1 MHQHV
6 RGLTLTAA
14 LVALWATPA
23 DAADFTLRL
32 HTLVTSPHPYNDMA
46 AHMETALEE
55 RSDGRI
61 DVRIF
66 DGATLGN
73 DPAVIGEIT
82 LGTIDLM
89 ISTAGNISQQVPE
102 YNIFSLP
109 YLFSDYD
116 TMMVT
121 VGPGSAVEAYFRDV
135 YEERQIGA
143 VLLALGGS
151 GSRNLSTAEVPV
163 NALADIQGLKM
174 RTPPTPMISRTWE
187 ALGTLPVTVAWAEL
201 YAAMQ
206 TGVAEALESSIPGY
220 MGSKLYE
227 VAPNLAL
234 TAHTIQINHIT
245 MSARSW
251 NALPADLQALV
262 QEVAIE
268 ANALGLE
275 KAKEYEG
282 AFVETLENEHGV
294 TVTRPDVSE
303 FQAKLAPVQE
313 ELADEFGLAEPL
325 ALVRD
330 AS

>member
-1 MHQHV
+1 MPGMLLV
-6 RGLTLTAA
+6 RAA
-14 LVALWATPA
+14 PVALLTFFAA
-23 DAADFTLRL
+23 GAGAADHTLRL

-46 AHMETALEE
+46 QHMEEALET

-89 ISTAGNISQQVPE
+89 ISTAGNISKQVPE

-116 TMMVT
+116 AMMAQ

-135 YEERQIGA
+135 YEERQMGA

-163 NALADIQGLKM
+163 TALADIQGLKM

-234 TAHTIQINHIT
+234 TGHTIQVNHIT

-251 NALPADLQALV
+251 NALPEDLQALV

-268 ANALGLE
+268 ANTLGLE
-275 KAKEYEG
+275 KAKEYEA
-282 AFVETLENEHGV
+282 AFVETLEAEHGV
-294 TVTRPDVSE
+294 TVTRPDVAE

-313 ELADEFGLAEPL
+313 DLAEEFGLSEAL
-325 ALVRD
+325 ALLRG